1 MFKVLHSSAGAGK
14 THALVK
20 HYLLLALRGA
30 DPAAYARILALTFTN
45 KAAAEMRER
54 ILQYLEALASGKGL
68 KGSEADVQ
76 NSIAT
81 GAGIDPA
88 EVRRRAQNVLRHM
101 LHHWPQVAVSTIDA
115 FTRRVVMPFA
125 RDLRLDH
132 DLRMTTEEEYYRA
145 KAVDLLLEEAGTD
158 AALTELLVA
167 TCEQL
172 LEEERAWRPDR
183 PLLELSK
190 QLNKEDALEHL
201 ALLRDMQH
209 AQFMAMDKHLRVRTE
224 AFRQRMRA
232 LGLAALAAI
241 ARAGLSVEDLASG
254 RTGFYSYLRKL
265 SEFDAWQDESKNAL
279 KAVENDKWP
288 SSKASASA
296 IAALQALA
304 PLLRNTINE
313 VEGLRDTE
321 MKEHVIAVAV
331 MRELMATGALSSIDS
346 RLEALKRE
354 EGVAFFSD
362 LTRKVVA
369 IVQDEPASF
378 LYERLGEKYRH
389 FLIDEFQ
396 DTSLMQ
402 WHALLPLVE
411 NALASDGSALLVGD
425 AKQAIYRWRN
435 GEARQFV
442 QLPRLFRKERLTDG
456 VQREAVLVSAHVP
469 VERLASNYRS
479 ARGIITFNNEL
490 VERLKLELTEED
502 RAVYAHHD
510 QELVRADEGYVE
522 VACYG
527 KEEDAETPAP
537 WALMQ
542 QAVRDCLADGF
553 RPGDIAV
560 LVRTGKKGREASDH
574 LVAEGWHVVSPDGLS
589 LGGDV
594 GNITV
599 VALLK
604 WLQRPN
610 DEHAAIAAQAMSV
623 LHAREA
629 VVDPFRDGQGPK
641 EILRAWKSAHPM
653 VATRLPLITLICR
666 IAASLELDP
675 ATDSFLMGL
684 LDEAHAFAKAD
695 GDDLSGF
702 LEHWE
707 RTAMKRSVGG
717 TAGNEAIQVM
727 TVHKAKGLQFPVVI
741 VPEVGASSRGGR
753 SELIWIAPD
762 TAIEGL
768 PSALVQRKKPIADM
782 DIPEMLEEKHL
793 ALLDDIDVL
802 YVALT
807 RPEQRLY
814 VSLPAKSSDPFSAA
828 MREHLGLAE
837 GEVWQGGKREAA
849 RIDRKKESMSM
860 ELTHGGPSGPRDLAI
875 RREAPDQ
882 WDPADPDPYRSF
894 GRALHAI
901 LARVHTITDLPE
913 AVAIES
919 AIWGLATKT
928 AAAIEVELHAIL
940 SRPDLAPFFGKGL
953 IIHTE
958 TTLIDAQ
965 GHAVRPDRI
974 VQQGD
979 AVRILDIKT
988 GAPSEH
994 HEEQVRGYCRLLEE
1008 IEGRKVEGCLL
1019 YIKDGALVN
1028 VSQ

>member
-30 DPAAYARILALTFTN
+30 DPAAYSRILALTFTN

-54 ILQYLEALASGKGL
+54 ILQYLGALASGKELG
-68 KGSEADVQ
+68 GSEADVLD
-76 NSIAT
+76 SIA
-81 GAGIDPA
+81 GEAGVTTDI
-88 EVRRRAQNVLRHM
+88 VQQRARNVLGHM

-172 LEEERAWRPDR
+172 LEEERAWRPER

-209 AQFMAMDKHLRVRTE
+209 AQFIAMHKRLRRRTG
-224 AFRQRMRA
+224 AFRQRMRDLGRSA
-232 LGLAALAAI
+232 LEALAK
-241 ARAGLSVEDLASG
+241 AGLSVEDLAS
-254 RTGFYSYLRKL
+254 TKSGFHSYLRDL
-265 SEFDAWQDESKNAL
+265 ASFDDWQKENRNAL
-279 KAVENDKWP
+279 KAVENDKWH
-288 SSKASASA
+288 SSKASASV
-296 IAALQALA
+296 IGALQGLA

-313 VEGLRDTE
+313 VEGLRDNA

-369 IVQDEPASF
+369 IVQHEPASF

-402 WHALLPLVE
+402 WRALLPLVE
-411 NALASDGSALLVGD
+411 NALASGGSALLVGD

-442 QLPRLFRKERLTDG
+442 QLPRLFRRERLTDG
-456 VQREAVLVSAHVP
+456 AQREAVLVGAHVP

-479 ARGIITFNNEL
+479 AKGIISFNNEL
-490 VERLKLELTEED
+490 VERLKLELDEED
-502 RAVYAHHD
+502 REVYAHHE

-527 KEEDAETPAP
+527 REEDAETPAP

-553 RPGDIAV
+553 RLGDIAV
-560 LVRTGKKGREASDH
+560 LVRTGKKGREASDR
-574 LVAEGWHVVSPDGLS
+574 LVAGGWNVVSPDGLS
-589 LGGDV
+589 LGGDD
-594 GNITV
+594 GNHAV
-599 VALLK
+599 VALLA
-604 WLQRPN
+604 WLQRPD
-610 DEHAAIAAQAMSV
+610 DEHAAIAAQAMAV
-623 LHAREA
+623 LRSREA

-641 EILRAWKSAHPM
+641 EVLRAWKAAHPM

-684 LDEAHAFAKAD
+684 LDEAHAFAKAG
-695 GDDLSGF
+695 GDDLPGF
-702 LEHWE
+702 LEHWD
-707 RTAMKRSVGG
+707 RTAKKRSVGG
-717 TAGNEAIQVM
+717 TPGGDAIQVM

-741 VPEVGASSRGGR
+741 VPEVGGANKAGR
-753 SELIWIAPD
+753 NELIWIAPD
-762 TAIEGL
+762 AAIEG
-768 PSALVQRKKPIADM
+768 PPRALVQRKKPIADM

-793 ALLDDIDVL
+793 ALLDDLDVL

-814 VSLPAKSSDPFSAA
+814 VSVPAKSADPFATA

-849 RIDRKKESMSM
+849 RIGGKKERSTM
-860 ELTHGGPSGPRDLAI
+860 ELAHGAVSGPRDLAI
-875 RREAPDQ
+875 RREAPEQ
-882 WDPADPDPYRSF
+882 WDPGDPDPYRSF
-894 GRALHAI
+894 GRALHAM
-901 LARVHTITDLPE
+901 LARVRTVEDLPG
-913 AVAIES
+913 AVTMES
-919 AIWGLATKT
+919 AIWGLDAK
-928 AAAIEVELHAIL
+928 AASAVEVELKAIL
-940 SRPDLAPFFGKGL
+940 SRPDLAPFFGEGL
-953 IIHTE
+953 VIHTE

-974 VQQGD
+974 VQDGD
-979 AVRILDIKT
+979 MIRILDIKT
-988 GAPSEH
+988 GVPSQH
-994 HEEQVRGYCRLLEE
+994 HGEQVRGYCRLLQA
-1008 IEGRKVEGCLL
+1008 IDGRQVEGWLL
-1019 YIKDGALVN
+1019 YIKDGALVK
-1028 VSQ
+1028 VPQ